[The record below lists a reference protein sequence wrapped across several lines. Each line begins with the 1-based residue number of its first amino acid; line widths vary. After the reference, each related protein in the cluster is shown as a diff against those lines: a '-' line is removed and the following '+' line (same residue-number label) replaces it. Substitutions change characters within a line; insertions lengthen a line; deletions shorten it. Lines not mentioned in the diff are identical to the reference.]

1 MHNVYVETINEL
13 MAIEGIAGFKS
24 ESEKF
29 AGAEE
34 TYTYEPM
41 MSNGWA
47 LQICTSHL
55 LGQGFMHGFGVKYLN
70 EEGVETSPYYT
81 SWGLST
87 RSIGGIISSHSDDK
101 GLIIPP
107 KMSEYQAVI
116 LPIYGKDNSEKV
128 NAYARKIATVVA
140 GSENEVPVQGDV
152 MRAKV
157 GASGKALID
166 FRNIRLGEKIGDFEQ
181 SGYPVRIECGERD
194 MENGKCVLAS
204 RITGEK
210 VIISLEEITTTLK
223 RMLEEG
229 QIALRTASRKRLEE
243 NIVPC
248 YTMEDIGAAMENGKF
263 AIYEWDRNPQFEKD
277 IKELYRATTR
287 CIPFEGSFTEK
298 LLPLTKENTVRVII
312 ARNF

>member
-1 MHNVYVETINEL
+1 
-13 MAIEGIAGFKS
+13 MAIEGIAGTKS

-55 LGQGFMHGFGVKYLN
+55 LGQGFMRGFGVKYLDEN
-70 EEGVETSPYYT
+70 GVETSPYYT

-116 LPIYGKDNSEKV
+116 LPIYGKENAEKV
-128 NAYARKIATVVA
+128 NEYARKIATMIA
-140 GSENEVPVQGDV
+140 GSENEVPVKGDV

-157 GASGKALID
+157 GPSGKALID

-181 SGYPVRIECGERD
+181 GGYPIRIECGERD
-194 MENGKCVLAS
+194 IENGKCVIAS

-210 VIISLEEITTTLK
+210 AIISLEEMPTTLAH
-223 RMLEEG
+223 MLEEG
-229 QIALRTASRKRLEE
+229 QNSLRTASRKRLEE
-243 NIVPC
+243 NITPC

-263 AIYEWDRNPQFEKD
+263 AIYEWDKNPEFEKE
-277 IKELYRATTR
+277 IKERFKATTR
-287 CIPFEGSFTEK
+287 CIPFAGSFTDK
-298 LLPLTKENTVRVII
+298 LLDLTKKDTVRVII